1 MSSSLPQKN
10 LSKKQKG
17 KRKVSPSSP
26 TTPSIQKRART
37 KVQER
42 KDSFD
47 ATVHEMLKS
56 SKVQQSS
63 IQDSSLISKNFFDLV
78 PDDKL
83 QRYVN
88 EFLNKPIESEYYV
101 NKLIE
106 TELDV
111 KF

>member
-1 MSSSLPQKN
+1 M
-10 LSKKQKG
+10 
-17 KRKVSPSSP
+17 SPSSP
-26 TTPSIQKRART
+26 TIPSIQKRART

-47 ATVHEMLKS
+47 ARVHKMLKS

-63 IQDSSLISKNFFDLV
+63 IQDSCLISKKFFDLV

-88 EFLNKPIESEYYV
+88 DFLNEPIESEYYV